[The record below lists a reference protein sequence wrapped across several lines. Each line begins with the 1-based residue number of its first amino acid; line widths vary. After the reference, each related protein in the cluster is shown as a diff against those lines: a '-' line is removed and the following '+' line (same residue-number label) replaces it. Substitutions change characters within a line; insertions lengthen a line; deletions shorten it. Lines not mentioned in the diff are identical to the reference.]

1 MTFALD
7 THTILRK
14 RGFMFN
20 LVQAAPTDDEFLYA
34 LYAETRR
41 DELNALGWD
50 DTQRNAFLRM
60 QFDAQRRSYR
70 MQYARFEQSIVY
82 RGSETIGQISKA
94 FMEDAIVLVD
104 ISIVSIYRCQGIG
117 GKLINELQEA
127 AKRQGKKVLLHVLQA
142 SPAARLYH
150 RLGFQ
155 VTAERFPYMAMEWED
170 AVQSESLD
178 N

>member
-1 MTFALD
+1 
-7 THTILRK
+7 
-14 RGFMFN
+14 MFN